1 MKRSL
6 FTLTIIQTLNPKIL
20 HPSGRSRSAPGS
32 SERFSPLPN
41 QRSVS
46 YKVRLDDVGCHLKCD
61 CTVVDIFGRAAEP
74 VACVTEVVRA
84 GEKRARGLGFGCGL
98 TWFVL
103 SHVMRWHC
111 CWYLRTGGKRP
122 KNGNRWRGL

>member
-1 MKRSL
+1 MERSL
-6 FTLTIIQTLNPKIL
+6 VTFTIIQTLNPNFL

-32 SERFSPLPN
+32 SERFTPLPN

-84 GEKRARGLGFGCGL
+84 GEKGLGVLNFGVWVLGFGFWVSGA
-98 TWFVL
+98 F
-103 SHVMRWHC
+103 RDD
-111 CWYLRTGGKRP
+111 TGRH
-122 KNGNRWRGL
+122 L